1 MSEMKLFEQIEDYL
15 KNRLSPSDAQ
25 AFEAEM
31 ATNPGLAKEVSL
43 HRDMMEMM
51 EEEEEKLYKSPPD
64 KDLFDFRDLMENAY
78 QEFVEDKKEE
88 KDSPDLPSPSAG
100 KGGLR
105 FWIIGAMVAL
115 IGLAIWYSQSQP
127 ATEIGKQVPNPIDTI
142 QSVPQNQE
150 PIAQTPP
157 PQTPPNIAP
166 PSQDYASLVQKS
178 YAEAP
183 YKPGVLMSD
192 PNEPEDSLIQ
202 KAMEAYTQKQFR
214 RTVDLLQPLPEEGQT
229 DALKLRAHALFQLGR
244 YDAAATDFE
253 ALSKGISYRNDA
265 EWHLLLCHAAR
276 LPKTKIAYEA
286 MLAKVNKAGHPFEQK
301 ARNLKAKL
309 LEK

>member
-15 KNRLSPSDAQ
+15 KNRLSPADAQ

-64 KDLFDFRDLMENAY
+64 KDLLDFRDLMENAY

-88 KDSPDLPSPSAG
+88 KDSPDSPSPSAG

-105 FWIIGAMVAL
+105 FWIIGAIVLL
-115 IGLAIWYSQSQP
+115 IGLGIWWAQRKTP
-127 ATEIGKQVPNPIDTI
+127 IEIGKQTPTQIDTI
-142 QSVPQNQE
+142 PTPRQNQE
-150 PIAQTPP
+150 PIAQSPI
-157 PQTPPNIAP
+157 PQTPTQVTP
-166 PSQDYASLVQKS
+166 PSKDYASLVQKT
-178 YAEAP
+178 YADTP

-192 PNEPEDSLIQ
+192 PNEPEDSLMRR
-202 KAMEAYTQKQFR
+202 ATEAYTQKQFR
-214 RTVDLLQPLPEEGQT
+214 KTTDLLQTLPEEGQT
-229 DALKLRAHALFQLGR
+229 DALKLRAHAWLQLGR
-244 YDAAATDFE
+244 YDRAATDFE
-253 ALSKGISYRNDA
+253 ALAKTISYRSDA
-265 EWHLLLCHAAR
+265 EWYLLLCYAAG
-276 LPKTKIAYEA
+276 LPKNRSAYETQ
-286 MLAKVNKAGHPFEQK
+286 LTKVNKPGHPFEQK
-301 ARNLKAKL
+301 AKDLKAKL